1 MSRLMQ
7 SFEKTVADAVAVGG
21 NYETGLYSATSPGVA
36 WGQSG
41 SKPIADILT
50 LKRAV
55 ADQIAVRPNSMV
67 LGVAAFDT
75 LLTDPDI
82 VDRIRYTSADS
93 VDVDVLARYF
103 GLSRGVR
110 VAEGR
115 YLDNTG
121 KLVPIFP
128 ENGVLLFYS
137 PEGSSD
143 GVMPAASA
151 NLSTP
156 AFAYTYQLSGSPSV
170 RPEYYLKERRVVRA
184 EITVERKLNI
194 VGLGETGKIG
204 SGAFVAD
211 ILA

>member
-1 MSRLMQ
+1 MGDGPAQVDLRAIETRNTMSRLMN
-7 SFEKTVADAVAVGG
+7 SYEKAVADAVTVGG
-21 NYETGLYSATSPGVA
+21 NYESGLYSAFSPGVS

-55 ADQIAVRPNSMV
+55 ANQIGVRPNSMV
-67 LGVAAFDT
+67 LGIAAFDT

-121 KLVPIFP
+121 KLSPIFP
-128 ENGVLLFYS
+128 ETGVLLFYS
-137 PEGSSD
+137 PEGSSN
-143 GVMPAASA
+143 GVMPSSSAS
-151 NLSTP
+151 LSTP
-156 AFAYTYQLSGSPSV
+156 AFALN
-170 RPEYYLKERRVVRA
+170 
-184 EITVERKLNI
+184 NI
-194 VGLGETGKIG
+194 VKFKRA
-204 SGAFVAD
+204 SRYSASKR
-211 ILA
+211 